1 MQAITRE
8 EIMKI
13 ARLSHIKITDEEL
26 EKMRSHCIAVLE
38 YAERVKDI
46 AKDVALTQQKNMNVF
61 RDDIILKTDPES
73 IRIHAPEREGDYF
86 VVPVIL
92 EGGQ

>member
-1 MQAITRE
+1 MQAITKE
-8 EIMKI
+8 DIMKI
-13 ARLSHIKITDEEL
+13 TRLSHIKVTDEEL
-26 EKMRSHCIAVLE
+26 EKMRLHLVAVLE

-46 AKDVALTQQKNMNVF
+46 AKDIDLTQQKNMNVF
-61 RDDIILKTDPES
+61 REDAVLKTDPES

>member
-1 MQAITRE
+1 MQAITKE
-8 EIMKI
+8 DIMKI
-13 ARLSHIKITDEEL
+13 TRLSHIKITEEEL
-26 EKMRSHCIAVLE
+26 EKMRLHLVAVLE

-46 AKDVALTQQKNMNVF
+46 AKDVDLTQQKNMNVF
-61 RDDIILKTDPES
+61 REDVVLKTDPES
-73 IRIHAPEREGDYF
+73 IRIHAPEREGNYF